1 MLSPS
6 TICETASPSDG
17 CYLLTLTIRYRYG
30 TLIAF
35 ANYLIEMSETQGPE
49 VTFPQW
55 LREHREITKLL
66 ERRSLD

>member
-1 MLSPS
+1 ML
-6 TICETASPSDG
+6 
-17 CYLLTLTIRYRYG
+17 LLTPTIRYRYG

-35 ANYLIEMSETQGPE
+35 ANYLIEMSETRELE